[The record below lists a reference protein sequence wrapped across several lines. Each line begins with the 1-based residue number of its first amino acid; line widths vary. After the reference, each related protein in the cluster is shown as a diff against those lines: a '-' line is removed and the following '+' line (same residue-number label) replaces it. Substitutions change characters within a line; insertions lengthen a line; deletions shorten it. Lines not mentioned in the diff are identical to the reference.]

1 MGEFNPLVQRVDAL
15 LKRHQQP
22 DTPAH
27 AEQDP
32 GYAPEPASASPA
44 PESEDD
50 IPVLTEV
57 VEPAASLT
65 EAQVA
70 QIEGAVLEKV
80 LAAFEGTLGE
90 RLGRTVSDLVTQAA
104 DGLRADLSVSIRDMA
119 RDAVAAAV
127 KQELAERSRRG

>member
-1 MGEFNPLVQRVDAL
+1 MSEFNPLVQRVDAL

-22 DTPAH
+22 AVPAL
-27 AEQDP
+27 AEPDP
-32 GYAPEPASASPA
+32 GYAPEPESASPA

-65 EAQVA
+65 AAQVA

-80 LAAFEGTLGE
+80 LAAFEGTLDQH
-90 RLGRTVSDLVTQAA
+90 LGRIVSDLVTQAA
-104 DGLRADLSVSIRDMA
+104 EGLRADLSVSVRDMA